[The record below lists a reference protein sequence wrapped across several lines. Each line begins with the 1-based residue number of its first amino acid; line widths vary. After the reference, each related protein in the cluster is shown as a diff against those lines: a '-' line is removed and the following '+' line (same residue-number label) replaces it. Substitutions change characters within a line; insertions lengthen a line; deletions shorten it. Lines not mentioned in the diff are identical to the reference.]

1 MRALE
6 KNVTS
11 EWFMTSNAVIIENLI
26 KSLRWF
32 IDIVFLLKNG
42 VQNEEFIS
50 VTFELNLLSQTD
62 IFGKLEHFLKVGIL
76 QKLTHSFG
84 KSLQN

>member
-11 EWFMTSNAVIIENLI
+11 DWFMTSNILKI

-32 IDIVFLLKNG
+32 IDIVFLLKKPFKMKN
-42 VQNEEFIS
+42 S
-50 VTFELNLLSQTD
+50 SLLHLS
-62 IFGKLEHFLKVGIL
+62 
-76 QKLTHSFG
+76 
-84 KSLQN
+84 

>member
-11 EWFMTSNAVIIENLI
+11 EWFMTSNILKI

-32 IDIVFLLKNG
+32 IDIVFLLKKA

-50 VTFELNLLSQTD
+50 ITFELNLLSQTD
-62 IFGKLEHFLKVGIL
+62 IFGKLEHFLKVTVL